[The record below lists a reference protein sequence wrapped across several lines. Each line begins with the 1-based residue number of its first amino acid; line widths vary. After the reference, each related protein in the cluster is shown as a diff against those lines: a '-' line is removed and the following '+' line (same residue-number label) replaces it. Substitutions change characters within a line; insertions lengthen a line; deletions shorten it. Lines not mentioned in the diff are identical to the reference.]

1 MYSKVLFHL
10 TRLENA
16 FYRCSLPSYRPA
28 AVFRQYWKSNLYT
41 MLQQGINNAWGN
53 YFFGNCF
60 HCSHTAALQLVHYV
74 NTSEWNVYFWS
85 RLNLY
90 FMLEHGVN
98 DGVISS
104 SKIVFTAQIQLHCS
118 FRNTLTHMYDVYL
131 KSRPSLYTMLEDG
144 VDNARGNYFFRDH
157 HENMP
162 FITEPLKPHFY
173 IVKLGFKGVY
183 IVFLISA
190 QKHRLWVLVR
200 TASKKY
206 EKYQS
211 FLSKYFQFWR

>member
-1 MYSKVLFHL
+1 MRIARPNHGPQHSLLFLWDSLVLLTEPFQNAQLCNRISICLVCMYSKVLFHL

-41 MLQQGINNAWGN
+41 MLQHGINNAWGN

-104 SKIVFTAQIQLHCS
+104 SEIVFTAQIQLYCS
-118 FRNTLTHMYDVYL
+118 LRNTLTHMYDVYL
-131 KSRPSLYTMLEDG
+131 KSRQSLYTMLEDG
-144 VDNARGNYFFRDH
+144 VDNVRGNYFFRDH

-162 FITEPLKPHFY
+162 I
-173 IVKLGFKGVY
+173 
-183 IVFLISA
+183 
-190 QKHRLWVLVR
+190 
-200 TASKKY
+200 
-206 EKYQS
+206 
-211 FLSKYFQFWR
+211 